1 MATVRYD
8 FNDDL
13 EDDIKKAT
21 ARALLRVG
29 GDCIV
34 DTQEDVPVQSGNY
47 RRSIRLDPPQ
57 EDNQGIFVVW
67 GSFDVNY
74 AIAVETG
81 DISLIEGNAPQSRD
95 IIEVANPRNTGHHWS
110 MRRATERNYPKTL
123 KYLKDEAKDVA

>member
-1 MATVRYD
+1 MARVRYD

-13 EDDIKKAT
+13 EGDLKKAT
-21 ARALLRVG
+21 ARALLKTAGACVA
-29 GDCIV
+29 DA
-34 DTQEDVPVQSGNY
+34 QEDVPVQTGTY
-47 RRSIRLDPPQ
+47 RRSIRFDQPQ

-81 DISLIEGNAPQSRD
+81 DISLIEGNAPQGSD

-110 MRRATERNYPKTL
+110 LRRATEREYPKIL
-123 KYLKDEAKDVA
+123 GRLKDETKKVV